1 MTIIEFLKDLVYRAS
16 KLITD
21 EVVIKAKDDKGDLV
35 TNFDYE
41 IENFMCAEIKKNYPN
56 FDIISEEFN
65 SKGQLSRNCF
75 VLDPIDGTVNFS
87 HKFPLWGIQIACI
100 REGEVCASVIYLPKF
115 EEMYW
120 ADETGCYMNDKKI
133 QVNNYSYDKNLISVE
148 GRNRLQIMANME
160 RLNRNVRGIYS
171 SSVSFSYVA
180 SGIFGGVI
188 LIQDSAWDYIPGQ
201 YLVKQA
207 GGFILNEK
215 SFHIAS
221 NNKELGLFLLE
232 KAKSIDEK

>member
-21 EVVIKAKDDKGDLV
+21 EVVVKAKDDKGDLV

-41 IENFMCAEIKKNYPN
+41 IENFMCREIKKYYPN

-65 SKGQLSRNCF
+65 SKKQLTQNCF

-100 REGEVCASVIYLPKF
+100 KNGATCASMIYLPRLD
-115 EEMYW
+115 EMYW